1 MSTLNLKIFEI
12 HVCNQ
17 RKNRYYSAVQNLFHD
32 CRRAALCPFTALRRV
47 YGMGCPHSLLISKPL
62 YCCMDACR
70 WHHYLPF
77 SSWLEFSL
85 LYSADQAGA
94 YRHGILCASRR
105 YSRYHHSIPG
115 RSEFNSHRHGCVDI
129 GIALIVLPSSK
140 TIGELTSYIISY

>member
-1 MSTLNLKIFEI
+1 MS
-12 HVCNQ
+12 
-17 RKNRYYSAVQNLFHD
+17 FH
-32 CRRAALCPFTALRRV
+32 RFPKRFTAEV
-47 YGMGCPHSLLISKPL
+47 SSLMLISKPL

-140 TIGELTSYIISY
+140 TIGELTSYIISLSKAMWHHSVRVVTWLV